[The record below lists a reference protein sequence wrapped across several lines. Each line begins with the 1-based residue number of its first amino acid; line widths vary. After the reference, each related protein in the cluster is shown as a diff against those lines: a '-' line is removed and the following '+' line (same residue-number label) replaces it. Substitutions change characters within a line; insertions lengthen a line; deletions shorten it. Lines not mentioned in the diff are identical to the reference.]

1 MLLSTF
7 NAVVFWGWQY
17 IRHSKWWLFLGWH
30 YIRHSKW
37 WPFFGLTLHSS
48 FKVVTFFLGWHYI
61 RDSKLCLLFW
71 ADIRFDVQRGDLLSH
86 TRRSRW
92 WQFLA
97 DIQRST
103 WWLYSQHST
112 FNIVPGTDI
121 TFDVQR
127 GVCFWPTFDQLFRH
141 LISTSWVLKAVI
153 REHHTVFRHLTS
165 TSRLWKAVFTTH
177 QT

>member
-1 MLLSTF
+1 MCCSRRSTRWF
-7 NAVVFWGWQY
+7 FWADNTFVIQSGD
-17 IRHSKWWLFLGWH
+17 L
-30 YIRHSKW
+30 
-37 WPFFGLTLHSS
+37 FFGPTLHSS

-61 RDSKLCLLFW
+61 RHSKWWPFFGPTLHSSFKVATFFLDWHYIRHSKWWPFFGGWHYIRDSKLCLLFW
-71 ADIRFDVQRGDLLSH
+71 ADIR
-86 TRRSRW
+86 
-92 WQFLA
+92 
-97 DIQRST
+97 
-103 WWLYSQHST
+103 
-112 FNIVPGTDI
+112 
-121 TFDVQR
+121 FDVQR

>member
-1 MLLSTF
+1 MCCSRRSTR
-7 NAVVFWGWQY
+7 W
-17 IRHSKWWLFLGWH
+17 
-30 YIRHSKW
+30 
-37 WPFFGLTLHSS
+37 FFGADN
-48 FKVVTFFLGWHYI
+48 TFVIQSGDFFWDDITFVIQSGDLFLGWHYI

-71 ADIRFDVQRGDLLSH
+71 ADIRFDVQRGDFLSH

-112 FNIVPGTDI
+112 FNIVLGTDI